1 MIGPGGRMIRSL
13 IEETGAEIEIKDDGK
28 VTVVSH
34 GEGSAEL
41 AMKKIEAIVEEV
53 EVGKT
58 YVGKVTRI
66 MNFGAFVEILPGKEG
81 LVHISQLAPHRVGKV
96 TDEVSEGEEV
106 TVKVVGVDEQGRIN
120 LSRKVLMA
128 GGDQE
133 RHRPR
138 DQNTRRYGK
147 KR

>member
-1 MIGPGGRMIRSL
+1 
-13 IEETGAEIEIKDDGK
+13 
-28 VTVVSH
+28 
-34 GEGSAEL
+34 
-41 AMKKIEAIVEEV
+41 
-53 EVGKT
+53 
-58 YVGKVTRI
+58 
-66 MNFGAFVEILPGKEG
+66 
-81 LVHISQLAPHRVGKV
+81 VGKV